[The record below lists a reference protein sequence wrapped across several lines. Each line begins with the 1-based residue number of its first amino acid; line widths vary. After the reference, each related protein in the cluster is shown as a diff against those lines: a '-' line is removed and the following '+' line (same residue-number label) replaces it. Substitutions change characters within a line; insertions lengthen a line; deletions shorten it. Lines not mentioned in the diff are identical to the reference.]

1 MLPALLDIF
10 EQGDGQRVDFFTR
23 GAARYPDADRIG
35 VLVAN
40 DLRENIGLQSL
51 KCIRIPEKL
60 GYVDQNVFIKGMH
73 LGGVGFEPV
82 EVLHERIQFV

>member
-23 GAARYPDADRIG
+23 GAAGYPDADRSVG

-40 DLRENIGLQSL
+40 HLRENIGLQSL

-60 GYVDQNVFIKGMH
+60 GYVDQNVFIKGMY
-73 LGGVGFEPV
+73 LGGVGF
-82 EVLHERIQFV
+82 